1 MRGATALFGAIIVA
15 STFTIPYNAARPHFH
30 AQVQTERPEVPLTWD
45 DAAMASLE
53 VPLADPK
60 GSPKHVPAAYYYKI
74 PVRPI
79 YKQYPVYAP
88 GHEPGGYLDRL
99 KHAEPEILWDES
111 TTPPLKTD
119 VDWVRAGK
127 IVFEAPVVIDDED
140 GHGVLSAGDIRS
152 SEFYKKTGMPISQDG
167 RMPFASYVIRKKG
180 SVEVGQF
187 ACSMCH
193 TRVLPDG
200 TTIEGAQG
208 NVAFDRSVA
217 YAMRELRPPAQ
228 AYYAAERQLFSAPW
242 LEPDP
247 EAVLNG
253 MSLEETASV
262 YDAIPPGVMARQ
274 RSSPLYPPQIPD
286 LIGVKDRSYLD
297 RTGLQRH
304 FGAVDLMRFAALNQG
319 GDDLA
324 SFAGFIPVDAP
335 EFKKLPDP
343 AAKSVG
349 GRYSDTQLYALA
361 RYVYSLEPPP
371 NPNKPDALA
380 ARGKVIFEREGCG
393 LCHAPPIYTNNRLTP
408 VKGFTPSAEAYKSDK
423 VMNVSV
429 GTDSRLA
436 LNTRRGTGYYKV
448 PSLMGVWY
456 RGPFEHNGSVAT
468 LEDWFDPKRLDE
480 DYVPTG
486 FKGYGVKTR
495 AVKGHRFG
503 LDLSEQDRK
512 ALIAFLKTL

>member
-1 MRGATALFGAIIVA
+1 MRRATGLFGAIIVA
-15 STFTIPYNAARPHFH
+15 STFAVPYGSTRPHFP
-30 AQVQTERPEVPLTWD
+30 AQVQPERPEVPRTWD

-60 GSPKHVPAAYYYKI
+60 GSPKHVPATYYYRI

-79 YKQYPVYAP
+79 YKQYIVYAP
-88 GHEPGGYLDRL
+88 GHEPSGYIEKL
-99 KHAEPEILWDES
+99 KQAEPLIVWDET
-111 TTPPLKTD
+111 TTPLLKSD
-119 VDWVRAGK
+119 ADWVQAGK
-127 IVFEAPVVIDDED
+127 IVFEAPLTFGRHGEGITTVDD
-140 GHGVLSAGDIRS
+140 VQSPR
-152 SEFYKKTGMPISQDG
+152 FYEKTQLLLTKDG
-167 RMPFASYVIRKKG
+167 RLPFYSYVIRKKG
-180 SVEVGQF
+180 EVELGQLS
-187 ACSMCH
+187 CSMCH
-193 TRVLPDG
+193 TRVMPDG

-208 NVAFDRSVA
+208 NMAFDRAFA
-217 YAMRELRPPAQ
+217 YGIRAHLSDGEIHAT
-228 AYYAAERQLFSAPW
+228 ERALFSVPW
-242 LEPDP
+242 LRSDP
-247 EAVLNG
+247 EAALNS
-253 MSLEETASV
+253 MSSSEIASV
-262 YDAIPPGVMARQ
+262 HEAMPPGVLARH
-274 RSSPLYPPQIPD
+274 RSSPLFPPQVPD
-286 LIGVKDRSYLD
+286 LIGVKDRNYLD

-304 FGAVDLMRFAALNQG
+304 FGAVDLMRYAALNQG

-324 SFAGFIPVDAP
+324 SFAGFIPVDGR
-335 EFKKLPDP
+335 EFKTLPNP
-343 AAKSVG
+343 AADSVG

-371 NPNKPDALA
+371 NPNKSDALA
-380 ARGKVIFEREGCG
+380 ARGKAVFEREGCG
-393 LCHAPPIYTNNRLTP
+393 MCHAPPIYTNNRLMP
-408 VKGFTPSAEAYKSDK
+408 VRGFTPPAEAYKSDK
-423 VMNVSV
+423 IMNVSV